1 MRARKTLVAVTAAT
15 VATACSAGAV
25 IAGGG
30 GLAPDN
36 TKEIARALDS
46 DRPKNVILLIGDG
59 TGDSELTI
67 GRYYLNG
74 ANGPPMAY
82 ETLPFTGE
90 YLTWTLKYGPGP
102 DYVPDYVPDSAPT
115 AVAWSTGKKTGDAR
129 LSQGMSTDL
138 SVPGSNEGFTTTF
151 EIMKARGKAVG
162 NVTTSELSDA
172 TPAAP
177 SSHISRR
184 GCQGPDDA
192 RNLCP
197 TETKAAGGLG
207 SIVEQQVD
215 HRLDVNLGGGRA
227 QYEETLDNS
236 TTTVVDYA
244 QSKGFQ
250 YVTDAAGLSAV
261 ESVKGSPVLGLF
273 APVNLTTQFAPLIAA
288 PTPGSGSPTTRCNEA
303 NRPESQPSL
312 AAMTE
317 KAIELLDDD
326 RQGFFL
332 QVESASIDKRDH
344 ASDLCGQIGETL
356 QLDQAL
362 KVALAYQRRHPDTLV
377 VQTAD
382 HAHTSQ
388 LVSDTV
394 DTPGFYATVQTVE
407 GAPLRV
413 SYGTGKTP
421 SGQAHTGARV
431 PVAAIGPQ
439 ASNVMGVRDQT
450 DLFYTLIGRGRSW
463 RHHDWDD

>member
-15 VATACSAGAV
+15 VATACSAGVV
-25 IAGGG
+25 IAGGTG
-30 GLAPDN
+30 PSDN
-36 TKEIARALDS
+36 TKQVKRALDS
-46 DRPKNVILLIGDG
+46 HRPKNVILLIGDG
-59 TGDSELTI
+59 AGDSELTI

-90 YLTWTLKYGPGP
+90 YHTWDLKYGPGP

-115 AVAWSTGKKTGDAR
+115 ATAWATGKKTGDAR
-129 LSQGMSTDL
+129 ISQGMSTDL
-138 SVPGSNEGFTTTF
+138 TVPGSNEGFTTTF
-151 EIMKARGKAVG
+151 EIMKERGKAVG
-162 NVTTSELSDA
+162 NVTTAELGDA

-177 SSHISRR
+177 SAHISRR
-184 GCQGPDDA
+184 GCQGPADA

-227 QYEETLDNS
+227 RYEQTLDGS

-244 QSKGFQ
+244 LSKGFQ

-261 ESVKGSPVLGLF
+261 QSVKGKPVLGLF
-273 APVNLTTQFAPLIAA
+273 APVNMTTQFAPLIAA
-288 PTPGSGSPTTRCNEA
+288 LSPGSGSPTTPCNEN
-303 NRPESQPSL
+303 NRPDSQPSL

-326 RQGFFL
+326 RDGFFL

-362 KVALAYQRRHPDTLV
+362 QVALAYQREHRDTLV
-377 VQTAD
+377 IQTAD
-382 HAHTSQ
+382 HAQTSQ
-388 LVSDTV
+388 LVADTA
-394 DTPGFYATVQTVE
+394 DPLGFYATVQTRE

-413 SYGTGKTP
+413 QYSTGRTP
-421 SGQAHTGARV
+421 STQVHTGARV
-431 PVAAIGPQ
+431 PVGAIGPQ
-439 ASNVMGVRDQT
+439 AANVMGVRDQT
-450 DLFYTLIGRGRSW
+450 DLFYTLIGRGKPW
-463 RHHDWDD
+463 HHK